1 MSGCFPADLGRSL
14 ALMLLE
20 VKAELDDW
28 EYYVVEQPSHCS
40 DLAQVMEP
48 MAVAKV
54 QSAELI

>member
-28 EYYVVEQPSHCS
+28 EYYVVEQHSHCS
-40 DLAQVMEP
+40 DLASGTESMS
-48 MAVAKV
+48 VANV

>member
-28 EYYVVEQPSHCS
+28 EYYVVEQHSEGS
-40 DLAQVMEP
+40 DLASGTESIS
-48 MAVAKV
+48 VANV
-54 QSAELI
+54 QSVELI

>member
-28 EYYVVEQPSHCS
+28 EYYVLEPHSDGS
-40 DLAQVMEP
+40 DLASVTESIS
-48 MAVAKV
+48 VANV